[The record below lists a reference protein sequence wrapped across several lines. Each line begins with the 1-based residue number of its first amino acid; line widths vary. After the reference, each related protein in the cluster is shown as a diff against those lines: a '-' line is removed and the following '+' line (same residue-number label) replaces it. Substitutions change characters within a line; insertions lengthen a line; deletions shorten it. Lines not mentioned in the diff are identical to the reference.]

1 MPKKDVSL
9 VVCDIDNTISDTFNL
24 WGEALDKAVDDL
36 AALHKTDRKTM
47 EETLLAAVPENN
59 RGSSGPLLG
68 INIRADIAQTPALQG
83 NTPEEKAFFE
93 KEHEKIIHNWQKKRD
108 EAVLFKGVLPVIQK
122 IKAAGAKFVLYTDA
136 RESGCL
142 PRLAKLGINPD
153 MIDALYVQ
161 PDKEGMKITPFAVK
175 SELSEFKKAM
185 QGKIFR
191 LPAHSSKPNAE
202 NMANIL
208 KDFGISADK
217 TVMVGDNIRCD
228 GGSAAA
234 VGASFA
240 WQKQGA
246 EVTKATRRCYARF
259 AANPNYKIGID
270 AHLSQMNETNKPEFV
285 LENGFADLSK
295 YCRFVSAQKSDEK
308 TLSFALLKRLGKS
321 AGKG

>member
-1 MPKKDVSL
+1 
-9 VVCDIDNTISDTFNL
+9 
-24 WGEALDKAVDDL
+24 
-36 AALHKTDRKTM
+36 
-47 EETLLAAVPENN
+47 
-59 RGSSGPLLG
+59 
-68 INIRADIAQTPALQG
+68 
-83 NTPEEKAFFE
+83 
-93 KEHEKIIHNWQKKRD
+93 
-108 EAVLFKGVLPVIQK
+108 
-122 IKAAGAKFVLYTDA
+122 
-136 RESGCL
+136 
-142 PRLAKLGINPD
+142 

-240 WQKQGA
+240 WQTQGA
-246 EVTKATRRCYARF
+246 EVTEATLIRNARF